1 MPLRS
6 LRVSSVKSALYC
18 QDSASQFSYS
28 PVSTLNMISGSA
40 IVCSAPLCQPPTE
53 PPVVRMLKLAKSG
66 LVPLAPPWTAMS
78 VWLRGTLARA
88 PAAAGAVV
96 GWAGAWVGAA
106 AGADVGGAGAAAG
119 AQAART
125 PSPAPRPVKPNA
137 VSSWRRLSRNLVKS
151 DDSCTRRL
159 PVGASRALLK
169 PLLDSGQAHSTPRD
183 RRSRSRYMPRRPGC
197 QTNLHRA
204 AVAFL
209 LRPPSSRHG
218 RRADGV

>member
-18 QDSASQFSYS
+18 QDSASQFSDS

-66 LVPLAPPWTAMS
+66 LVPLAPPWIAMN

-96 GWAGAWVGAA
+96 GWAGACVGAAAGAVVAAGLAGAWVGAA
-106 AGADVGGAGAAAG
+106 AGAVVGAAAG
-119 AQAART
+119 AA
-125 PSPAPRPVKPNA
+125 
-137 VSSWRRLSRNLVKS
+137 
-151 DDSCTRRL
+151 
-159 PVGASRALLK
+159 VGAA
-169 PLLDSGQAHSTPRD
+169 GVAAGAQA
-183 RRSRSRYMPRRPGC
+183 
-197 QTNLHRA
+197 
-204 AVAFL
+204 
-209 LRPPSSRHG
+209 
-218 RRADGV
+218 